1 MKTPKETSATVQ
13 SVLKALRLKG
23 GKDADALIK
32 KMRDLGLESKVS
44 KAHADA
50 AKKILK
56 GQITVHLT
64 QPSRAHTLWIQSS
77 PSSTYIYSWLF

>member
-64 QPSRAHTLWIQSS
+64 QPSRAHTLWKHQH
-77 PSSTYIYSWLF
+77 